1 MNRSFCRILF
11 FNLVMFGMLLVTAP
25 AQGSGLSSVSL
36 TQRNVQFSNLTAA
49 DGLSGEFVQ
58 AVVQDA
64 AGYIWFGT
72 QDGLNRFDG
81 HEIVVYAHDPDDAT
95 TISNNFIWSLYI
107 DREGDLWVTT
117 NSGVNRY
124 NYQRDQFERNPL
136 QLPRE
141 FSGVR
146 VRTIVED
153 HKGVIWL
160 GTVDEGLIAVEEGAP
175 RRYRH
180 DDSDIDGI
188 PNDNI
193 IALHEDSKRRLW
205 IGTDGGGLAR
215 LDRATDTFVQYRF
228 DPENANSISDDAI
241 RSLYED
247 RSGNLW
253 VGTAQ
258 GGLNLLL
265 DSTGTFRRFIHDPQ
279 DPHSLGAGQ
288 VPSVYEDH
296 QGTLWVGTERGLSE
310 FRSSTQKFVHYNR
323 DPGDRYSL
331 PGNRINAIF
340 QDASGVL
347 WLATHGGVS
356 SWNYFS
362 DTFTYYQVKQGYL
375 RNDLITSLAESTDGA
390 LWVGTYGGGLSRLDL
405 SSGRVR
411 HYQSDSEDPDSIT
424 DDRVM
429 VVHIDPLDRVWVG
442 TRNGG
447 LNLLKEDGS
456 GFTHFRHDPDDPDS
470 ISGEAIT
477 SLHSDIDGTLW
488 VGVFDGGLNMLQR
501 GSDGRFRHFRHDPSD
516 PGSLSSDRVLTIH
529 RDLGGSLWV
538 GAEHGG
544 LNKYDP
550 QSGSF
555 GHFPL
560 TESNRN
566 VGASAATPWQ
576 IVETIDGTF
585 WIATMEHGLIRW
597 DLEQR
602 QAGKEVL
609 RRYGQSEGL
618 PSNVYGLVESS
629 TGDLWLSSN
638 RGLSRFDTLNETV
651 RHFDRHNG
659 LRGSEFTQ
667 GAHLRSRSGRLL
679 FGGNKGIVGFYP
691 GELPHNDRPPQL
703 SVAAISRDKLLARTS
718 SEQSVERVQ
727 LGHLDPFIAFD
738 FVALDFVSPDKNRY
752 RYRMVGF
759 DESWIDADRFRR
771 ASYTNLP
778 AGDYQFEVKA
788 ANNDG
793 VWNENPVA
801 LAVTVI
807 PPPWQRWWAYLSYAF
822 VIFAALGWYLRA
834 QSSKQRQAAELQM
847 QLEQEVAQRT
857 AELAARNVELQ
868 AVNEKLAEASVTDS
882 LTGLR
887 NRRFVDQFITTE
899 ISMVERRLNEQVVT
913 DESTEQRDSSKLL
926 FFMMIDLD
934 GFKLINDTYGHH
946 AGDNVLVEVKEA
958 LLECCRRSDVIVRW
972 GGDEFMIIGHSSS
985 FAGVKILAERVREGV
1000 AERRY
1005 DVGNG
1010 NVGRLSASIGISPL
1024 PFADSDTELIDW
1036 ELVSGIADQAAY
1048 LAKQN
1053 GRNAWVSIRGTDG
1066 MTQADVVRA
1075 AQGVAP
1081 LVEEGLLVVDSSFG
1095 PHLDLYGSNGVQAA
1109 AGGR

>member
-1 MNRSFCRILF
+1 MHRPIFELLLL
-11 FNLVMFGMLLVTAP
+11 NLALSVMIFASAPVQGSALTAP
-25 AQGSGLSSVSL
+25 SQVM
-36 TQRNVQFSNLTAA
+36 RNVQFSNLTAA
-49 DGLSGEFVQ
+49 DGLSGETVQ
-58 AVVQDA
+58 AIVQDA
-64 AGYIWFGT
+64 SGYIWFGT

-81 HEIVVYAHDPDDAT
+81 YDIVVYAHDPDDST
-95 TISNNFIWSLYI
+95 TISNNFIWSLYV
-107 DREGDLWVTT
+107 DREGGLWVTT
-117 NSGVNRY
+117 NAGVNKY
-124 NYQRDQFERNPL
+124 DYQLDQFDRNPL
-136 QLPRE
+136 QLSRE
-141 FSGVR
+141 FSDMR

-153 HKGVIWL
+153 HKGVLWL
-160 GTVDEGLIAVEEGAP
+160 GTVDEGLVAVEQGRI

-180 DDSDIDGI
+180 DDGDIDSI
-188 PNDNI
+188 PNDNV

-215 LDRATDTFVQYRF
+215 LDRATDTFVNYQF
-228 DPENANSISDDAI
+228 DPENSNSISDNVI

-253 VGTAQ
+253 IGTAQ

-265 DSTGTFRRFIHDPQ
+265 DTMGTFRHFSHDSKNPN
-279 DPHSLGAGQ
+279 SLGAGQ
-288 VPSVYEDH
+288 VPSVYEDDE
-296 QGTLWVGTERGLSE
+296 GTLWVGTESGLSE
-310 FRSSTQKFVHYNR
+310 WRSSTQDFVHYRHDSGN
-323 DPGDRYSL
+323 PYSL
-331 PGNRINAIF
+331 PGNRVNAIF

-362 DTFTYYQVKQGYL
+362 DTFTYYQVDQGYL
-375 RNDLITSLAESTDGA
+375 RNDLVTSLAESRDGA

-411 HYQSDSEDPDSIT
+411 HYQSDPTDPDSIT

-429 VVHIDPLDRVWVG
+429 VVHIDPLDRVWIG

-447 LNLLKEDGS
+447 LNLLKQDGS
-456 GFTHFRHDPDDPDS
+456 GFRHFRHDPDDPAS
-470 ISGEAIT
+470 ISGDAIT

-488 VGVFDGGLNMLQR
+488 VGVFDGGLNMLQQI
-501 GSDGRFRHFRHDPSD
+501 SDGQFRHFRHDPSD
-516 PGSLSSDRVLTIH
+516 LASLSSDRVLTIH

-538 GAEHGG
+538 GTEHGG
-544 LNKYDP
+544 LNKYDS

-555 GHFPL
+555 QHFPL
-560 TESNRN
+560 TESTIDAN
-566 VGASAATPWQ
+566 ASAATPWQ

-602 QAGKEVL
+602 QAGKPIL
-609 RRYGQSEGL
+609 QRYNQSDGL
-618 PSNVYGLVESS
+618 PSNVYGLVEGS

-638 RGLSRFDTLNETV
+638 RGLSRFDTRSETV

-679 FGGNKGIVGFYP
+679 FGGNKGIVGFFP

-703 SVAAISRDKLLARTS
+703 SVAAVSRDKLLARTS
-718 SEQSVERVQ
+718 SEQDVERVQ

-738 FVALDFVSPDKNRY
+738 FVALDFVSPDKNQY
-752 RYRMVGF
+752 RYRMAGF
-759 DESWIDADRFRR
+759 EEAWIDADRFRR
-771 ASYTNLP
+771 ATYTNLP
-778 AGDYQFEVKA
+778 AGDYRFEVKA

-793 VWNENPVA
+793 VWNESPVVIS
-801 LAVTVI
+801 VTVI
-807 PPPWQRWWAYLSYAF
+807 PPPWQRWWAYLGYTLF
-822 VIFAALGWYLRA
+822 IFAAIGWYLRA
-834 QSSKQRQAAELQM
+834 QANKQRQAVELQM
-847 QLEQEVAQRT
+847 QLEQEVAERT

-899 ISMVERRLNEQVVT
+899 ISMVERRLNEQVVSG
-913 DESTEQRDSSKLL
+913 ESAEQRDSSKLL

-946 AGDNVLVEVKEA
+946 AGDDVLVEVKEA

-972 GGDEFMIIGHSSS
+972 GGDEFMIIGHASS
-985 FAGVKILAERVREGV
+985 FAGVKILAERIREGI

-1005 DVGNG
+1005 DVGGG
-1010 NVGRLSASIGISPL
+1010 NVGRLSASIGISPF
-1024 PFADSDTELIDW
+1024 PFAVSDTKLIGW
-1036 ELVSGIADQAAY
+1036 ELVAGIADQAAY

-1053 GRNAWVSIRGTDG
+1053 GRNAWVSIRGSDRMGDG
-1066 MTQADVVRA
+1066 DVARA

-1095 PHLDLYGSNGVQAA
+1095 PHLDLYGGSGMQAA